1 MATLNEASGR
11 AWACVVHG
19 VFLGIACAWFQ
30 SEKLH
35 YAAFWLDVTLPP
47 GGASTSLLPEVAV
60 GGAVA
65 GTWLLLSRWQTP
77 LGNAVWRFGF
87 LNSLLVFYA
96 LLVADHRF
104 FLVTRTP
111 SSGELLVYSMQHVWM
126 LRDLVQFHGSNPQML
141 MQVAAVPIWL
151 LAATW
156 ISERWCLWSPGWKWG
171 ALWVVLGGVVPAAT
185 RGNDLGAVASS
196 LWVELARSGPQAR
209 AFAARVEGVEVPPL
223 EYEAPQVL
231 EFKATPDIYLLILE
245 SVPRMSVPP
254 HLPRDRWDELPT
266 LSRLANEGRV
276 YDAAYGTVTHTSK
289 ALVGLFCGAWPRLAM
304 AVRES
309 RPGGLGSL
317 ICLPELLEAGGYRSI
332 FLQSALG
339 SFERFGTLMENMGFN
354 NVLLQ
359 EDLPE
364 GEAIGYLGMDERI
377 MLEPALS
384 WVDAQ
389 GTEPVFLSLI
399 TVSTHDPYLAPGMEP
414 TGIPAVDHAEAL
426 KWSDAFL
433 GDFLSGLEERGRLEN
448 ALVIVVSD
456 HGEGLGKGNRRF
468 HDAVPFEEGVR
479 IPLLLWGPGLG
490 LKPGRDAGLRSQ
502 LDVLPTVLG
511 LVGSWKGTLPGG
523 SLLEADNH
531 DVVFSSCWYSDYC
544 MTMRQG
550 DDSWIYWY
558 GRRATQLFDLN
569 QDPNQERDL
578 ALSVSADRVREAEDA
593 LLGWRLSVEDW
604 WEAEARP

>member
-1 MATLNEASGR
+1 MASLTDPRAR

-19 VFLGIACAWFQ
+19 VFLGVACAWFQ
-30 SEKLH
+30 TEKLR

-47 GGASTSLLPEVAV
+47 GGARTSLLPEVAV

-65 GTWLLLSRWQTP
+65 GFWLLLSRWQTP
-77 LGNAVWRFGF
+77 LGGAVWRFGF
-87 LNSLLVFYA
+87 LNSLLLFYA

-111 SSGELLVYSMQHVWM
+111 SSGELLVYSMQHMWM

-151 LAATW
+151 LVATW
-156 ISERWCLWSPGWKWG
+156 ISERWCLWAPGWKWG
-171 ALWVVLGGVVPAAT
+171 AIPMVLGVAVPAAS
-185 RGNDLGAVASS
+185 RSDDLGAVASS

-209 AFAARVEGVEVPPL
+209 ALAQRVEGVAVPPL
-223 EYEAPQVL
+223 KYEPPSLLQ
-231 EFKATPDIYLLILE
+231 FDATPDIYLLILE
-245 SVPRMSVPP
+245 SVPRLSVPP
-254 HLPRDRWDELPT
+254 HLAQDRWGELPT
-266 LSRLANEGRV
+266 LSRLAREGRV

-289 ALVGLFCGAWPRLAM
+289 ALVGLFCGAWPRLSM

-309 RPGGLGSL
+309 RPGGLEPL
-317 ICLPELLEAGGYRSI
+317 RCLPRLLETGGYRSI

-339 SFERFGTLMENMGFN
+339 SFERFGTLMGNMGFSS
-354 NVLLQ
+354 VLLQ

-364 GEAIGYLGMDERI
+364 GEAVGYLGMDERI

-389 GTEPVFLSLI
+389 EGEPVFLSMI

-414 TGIPAVDHAEAL
+414 TGIPAVDHAQAL
-426 KWSDAFL
+426 KYSDAFL
-433 GDFLSGLEERGRLEN
+433 GEFLAGLQERGRLEN
-448 ALVIVVSD
+448 ALVVVVSD

-479 IPLLLWGPGLG
+479 VPLLLWGPGVG
-490 LKPGRDAGLRSQ
+490 IEPGRDAGLRTQ
-502 LDVLPTVLG
+502 LDVLPTVLD
-511 LVGSWKGTLPGG
+511 LVGPWSGTLSGR
-523 SLLEADNH
+523 SLLEPSEH
-531 DVVFSSCWYSDYC
+531 DAVFSSCWYSDYC

-550 DDSWIYWY
+550 TESWIYWY
-558 GRRATQLFDLN
+558 GRRETQLFDLRI
-569 QDPNQERDL
+569 DPFQARDL
-578 ALSVSADRVREAEDA
+578 ALSVRAGRIRTAEDS
-593 LLGWRLSVEDW
+593 LLGWRLSVDAW
-604 WEAEARP
+604 WESGLLP